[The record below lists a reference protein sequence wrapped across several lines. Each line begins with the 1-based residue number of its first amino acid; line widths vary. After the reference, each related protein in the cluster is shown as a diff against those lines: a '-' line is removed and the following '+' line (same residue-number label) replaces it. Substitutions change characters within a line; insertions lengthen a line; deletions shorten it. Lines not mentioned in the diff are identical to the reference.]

1 MTTNKIVNIL
11 FQGSKELNK
20 MSKGFKCHFN
30 LYKCDLSRD
39 SIYNLF
45 EFEID
50 KSLSA
55 FNPSIFICI
64 PDGEVSE
71 IYKHDEQ
78 YNYNKL
84 KYMMQIFPQDTIKK
98 YGKELIYVVFSIL
111 HEVGHWEYICNNN
124 YSPQEYEEKDSAE
137 RKLFYENI
145 TENDSEAAFWSYR
158 KITSEKE
165 ADKYAMSELKYALE
179 SIVNSKKE

>member
-55 FNPSIFICI
+55 FNPNNISKV
-64 PDGEVSE
+64 VSK
-71 IYKHDEQ
+71 ISRPAKGRLLY
-78 YNYNKL
+78 Y
-84 KYMMQIFPQDTIKK
+84 
-98 YGKELIYVVFSIL
+98 SIL
-111 HEVGHWEYICNNN
+111 GGN
-124 YSPQEYEEKDSAE
+124 
-137 RKLFYENI
+137 FG
-145 TENDSEAAFWSYR
+145 
-158 KITSEKE
+158 
-165 ADKYAMSELKYALE
+165 
-179 SIVNSKKE
+179 